1 MSEGPGLI
9 VDVGGARARRVPG
22 ALVAGAGDD
31 ADVPFAPGEEFPFDD
46 CAANVLAI
54 GAFATRLSPA
64 AALHLLL
71 ECRRVL
77 RPGGVIHVATDD
89 GATSD
94 GAGHGDSSEATERL
108 ERLAT
113 MAGLERAQHVPQSGV
128 PFDALFAGGIAMTKR
143 ERRVRGDP
151 LVSIVIP
158 AYNPRFFAECL
169 DSALRQTYGNTDIVV
184 TDDSAGPEIASI
196 VASRGSQRPVRY
208 QRNPTQ
214 LRPRGNFI
222 RCFEEARGE
231 FVKFLC
237 DDDVLAPAC
246 VEQLVDAFRRAP
258 DVTLATSVAHA
269 STKRACDCPI
279 CRRRSRSSAKAASSP
294 GTRSRTPC

>member
-1 MSEGPGLI
+1 MRPRLSHT
-9 VDVGGARARRVPG
+9 ARDRMPDLRL
-22 ALVAGAGDD
+22 LVLSAGTQ
-31 ADVPFAPGEEFPFDD
+31 VRQ
-46 CAANVLAI
+46 NVLATL
-54 GAFATRLSPA
+54 AARRAATT
-64 AALHLLL
+64 
-71 ECRRVL
+71 
-77 RPGGVIHVATDD
+77 VI
-89 GATSD
+89 ATS
-94 GAGHGDSSEATERL
+94 S
-108 ERLAT
+108 
-113 MAGLERAQHVPQSGV
+113 V
-128 PFDALFAGGIAMTKR
+128 
-143 ERRVRGDP
+143 
-151 LVSIVIP
+151 
-158 AYNPRFFAECL
+158 
-169 DSALRQTYGNTDIVV
+169 DIVV

-208 QRNPTQ
+208 QRNPTR

-231 FVKFLC
+231 FVKFVC